1 MTTPRKSPLET
12 SSESSENHASKTN
25 PEFWPAVVAFLI
37 IPIYTLLITVIAI
50 KIVYYSGGYKFL
62 RNGLA
67 IKLIFVLLI
76 CVAGFSVRSLECA
89 RTIFTNPF
97 RAFSVGRYVFG
108 LFILVNLT
116 CNIIFEWPQDLLY
129 APPEAIV
136 DQSDQEVLLDKT
148 KVEYQPIGLLDYSSS
163 FLSVLFSTAEDLTI
177 FLFLVAGYKKTR
189 GDRPEYIWDHFLHD
203 ISFGKYGTQ
212 YTTVPKD
219 DVTASTD
226 DNS

>member
-1 MTTPRKSPLET
+1 MHENIFGRDKAPNWLNLNIMELTEKSLPDHKQQCLQREIWAMTTPRQSPLET
-12 SSESSENHASKTN
+12 SSENSENHASKTN

-62 RNGLA
+62 RNALG

-108 LFILVNLT
+108 FFILVNLT
-116 CNIIFEWPQDLLY
+116 CNIIFEWPQICSMRTGSHCR
-129 APPEAIV
+129 PKRPR
-136 DQSDQEVLLDKT
+136 
-148 KVEYQPIGLLDYSSS
+148 GL
-163 FLSVLFSTAEDLTI
+163 
-177 FLFLVAGYKKTR
+177 TR
-189 GDRPEYIWDHFLHD
+189 
-203 ISFGKYGTQ
+203 
-212 YTTVPKD
+212 
-219 DVTASTD
+219 
-226 DNS
+226 